1 MFTKSFLLDIP
12 SSSFIGLKSVPLSQ
26 SRVDYRNS
34 VLASVPKRVTDAV
47 LLASSLLESAAP
59 DLGYRQVQ

>member
-1 MFTKSFLLDIP
+1 M
-12 SSSFIGLKSVPLSQ
+12 PLSQ